1 MFIYHITS
9 AHEWSAAQTS
19 GLYSPAN
26 FNTDG
31 FIHCSFKDQ
40 VIIVANKF
48 YKNVNELV
56 LLKIETDLVS
66 ANIVEENLE
75 GGAENFPHIYGKLPV
90 KTVIAFAPLSR
101 DGNGHYIF
109 PSQLA

>member
-9 AHEWSAAQTS
+9 AREWSAAQAAGVYT
-19 GLYSPAN
+19 PAN

-40 VIIVANKF
+40 VTIVANKY
-48 YKNVNELV
+48 YKDANDLV

-75 GGAENFPHIYGKLPV
+75 GGSEDFPHIYGKLPV
-90 KTVIAFAPLSR
+90 KAVAASAPLPR
-101 DGNGHYIF
+101 NADGLHTF
-109 PSQLA
+109 PPQLV

>member
-1 MFIYHITS
+1 MPGMVSFIAPSKTRS
-9 AHEWSAAQTS
+9 
-19 GLYSPAN
+19 L
-26 FNTDG
+26 
-31 FIHCSFKDQ
+31 
-40 VIIVANKF
+40 IVANKY
-48 YKNVNELV
+48 YKDVNDLI

-101 DGNGHYIF
+101 DANGHYIF